1 MNRLKLA
8 ASALAPVFMFGCDNQ
23 PNKVGKDGYKFEK
36 ETFLRTEFPVE
47 IILFPTE
54 QALQTAFKARTGS
67 THNAAKNV
75 AAFAV
80 IRKADP
86 TCTIYMLDPKTN
98 YQPEFIGHELVHC
111 IYGEWHK

>member
-1 MNRLKLA
+1 MNKLKLA
-8 ASALAPVFMFGCDNQ
+8 AGALAPVFMFGCDNP
-23 PNKVGKDGYKFEK
+23 PNKTGKDGYRFEK
-36 ETFLRTEFPVE
+36 ETFFRSEFPVE
-47 IILFPTE
+47 VILFPTE
-54 QALQTAFKARTGS
+54 QALQAAYKTRTKA
-67 THNAAKNV
+67 THSSSKTI

-80 IRKADP
+80 IRTNNP